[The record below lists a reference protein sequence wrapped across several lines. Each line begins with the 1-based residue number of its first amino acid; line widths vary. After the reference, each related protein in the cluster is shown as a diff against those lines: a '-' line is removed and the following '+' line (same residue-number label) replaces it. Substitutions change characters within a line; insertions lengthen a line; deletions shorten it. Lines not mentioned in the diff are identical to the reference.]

1 MSLIA
6 YKRMLEPHFSFRQ
19 LAFNY
24 FNDLQGRHTQR
35 EMQIRFFL
43 MACTMHIALMVLL
56 HWTLNRFPVRM
67 AWLTELEWNGE
78 PDNHYTDVF
87 YMQ

>member
-6 YKRMLEPHFSFRQ
+6 YKRMLEDFSYRQ
-19 LAFNY
+19 LAFNN
-24 FNDLQGRHTQR
+24 FIDLPRKAHTKR
-35 EMQIRFFL
+35 TANKVFL